1 MAAFVLAFSL
11 MVIWQIPSLAAGEKG
26 VSAEIKVSQNFEVK
40 NGNNPA
46 AGAGFEY
53 QLTALT
59 AGIPVPDGTDE
70 AGVYHFELD
79 GKDEI
84 NIHVDY
90 AHAGFYQYQI
100 EPVISK
106 EYTGYTYDKSVYIAN
121 VHVKNSSQGLETT
134 VVITNPDD
142 EKIENIVYQHTYEVE
157 DNGLVK
163 TGDDARPMMYAILCC
178 ASMLVF
184 FVVIKRREEDP
195 EDVQEIE

>member
-1 MAAFVLAFSL
+1 
-11 MVIWQIPSLAAGEKG
+11 
-26 VSAEIKVSQNFEVK
+26 VK

-53 QLTALT
+53 QLTALME
-59 AGIPVPDGTDE
+59 GIPMPDDTDE
-70 AGVYHFELD
+70 AGVYHFKLD
-79 GKDEI
+79 GKDQI
-84 NIHVDY
+84 NIYVDY

-106 EYTGYTYDKSVYIAN
+106 EYTGYTYDKSVYVAN

-134 VVITNPDD
+134 VVITNSDD